1 MLVVHDGLNRNVGTD
16 TGVEDL
22 VVYSDGRLH
31 TDARTWAVAE
41 GPATQTVFTLPPGR
55 WRDEITGR
63 EHEGT
68 VFLPELWSA
77 LPVALL
83 TRAAP

>member
-1 MLVVHDGLNRNVGTD
+1 MADRVVAFGRG
-16 TGVEDL
+16 GE
-22 VVYSDGRLH
+22 VVTVVPRLAMGIAGG
-31 TDARTWAVAE
+31 DAGTWALAE
-41 GPATQTVFTLPPGR
+41 GPATQTAFTLPPGR

-63 EHEGT
+63 EHKGT

-83 TRAAP
+83 TRTGP